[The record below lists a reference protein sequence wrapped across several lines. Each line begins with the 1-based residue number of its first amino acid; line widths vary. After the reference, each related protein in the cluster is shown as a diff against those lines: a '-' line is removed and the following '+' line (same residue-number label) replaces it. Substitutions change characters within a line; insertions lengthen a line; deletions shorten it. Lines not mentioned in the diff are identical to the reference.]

1 MVFPF
6 CAGNVRNL
14 NFFDLIIPKNM
25 LFGYNDR
32 LFKKYE
38 TIYAMLMLVAF
49 GSLHGGMKSKRRR
62 FR

>member
-38 TIYAMLMLVAF
+38 TIYAMLVAF
-49 GSLHGGMKSKRRR
+49 CSLHGGTKSKRRR